1 MYFCKLLQPHTPHTS
16 LKLQGFPWP
25 YLTCSLMRAVPG
37 QFECSQALP
46 ANLIAP
52 CLGWHVDMNWYD
64 LIWFDMT
71 WYVCKLRSY
80 FIKEVNLRIELS
92 LKPCGSEKVSLL
104 NCTRVATILWMA
116 PGHDCAILLQGS
128 KSGITGID
136 LFHIKKLPLAQAASG
151 SQKSSCNKA
160 TVPYLSSASCL
171 LKGWKDFACWPW
183 VSSSGGPIKILSSNM

>member
-1 MYFCKLLQPHTPHTS
+1 MTISDLFPYAGCAWTVWMLTSSSCKSHRAMF
-16 LKLQGFPWP
+16 GM
-25 YLTCSLMRAVPG
+25 TC
-37 QFECSQALP
+37 
-46 ANLIAP
+46 
-52 CLGWHVDMNWYD
+52 WYE

-80 FIKEVNLRIELS
+80 FIKVVNLRIELS

-116 PGHDCAILLQGS
+116 PGHDRAILLQGS